1 MIIVTNQH
9 MTVGM
14 HKYFIWFLI
23 SLRKTFLFD
32 RENQEDD
39 VKSTD
44 QCPDFLSPEQH
55 QLLSGKPSLKGVMDR
70 LHETKLKMIL
80 QVNKFL

>member
-1 MIIVTNQH
+1 MLMIIVTNQH

-14 HKYFIWFLI
+14 HKY
-23 SLRKTFLFD
+23 FLFD